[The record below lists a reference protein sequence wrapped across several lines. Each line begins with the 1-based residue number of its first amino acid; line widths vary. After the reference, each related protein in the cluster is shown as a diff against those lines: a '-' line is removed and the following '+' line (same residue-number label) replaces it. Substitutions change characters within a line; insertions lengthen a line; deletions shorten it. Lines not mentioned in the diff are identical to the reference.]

1 MLALHSLEAPLSK
14 EMYVILDS
22 QTSKYFTQIEPKYH
36 LYLSEKGTILV
47 KLLKAMYGLKELSK
61 ELFNH
66 LSKILR
72 NEGYEQS
79 KNDCTN
85 YEEK

>member
-1 MLALHSLEAPLSK
+1 
-14 EMYVILDS
+14 
-22 QTSKYFTQIEPKYH
+22 
-36 LYLSEKGTILV
+36 
-47 KLLKAMYGLKELSK
+47 MYGLKELSK

-85 YEEK
+85 YEEKYNEVFYTLIDLYDDS